1 VKSKVQPRLLLNMRL
16 LPVLVGL
23 LLVLQLTLPYRG
35 WLILLV
41 GLCVMWLISFLWARS
56 LSRKLQLTREV
67 RFGWAQVGDGLEER
81 FVLTNSGWAPAVWA
95 EIEDHSTLPD
105 YRASRATGVG
115 GGELV
120 RWHTEGT
127 CTRRGLFTLG
137 PTSLQTGDPLGVYT
151 VSLHYP
157 GWATLM
163 VVPPIVP
170 LPTIEVAAG
179 GKAGE
184 GRPRANAFERTVSTS
199 GVRDYLP
206 GDNMRWI
213 HWPVS
218 AHHDSL
224 YVRLFDS
231 IPAGDWWIF
240 LDLDRAVQA
249 GQGYVSTE
257 EHGVIL
263 AASLADR
270 GIRARRSVGLVAHGG
285 EQLTWRPPQAGEGQ
299 RWAILRDL
307 ALVTPGPCPLVEL
320 LARVRPAL
328 GQLASLIII
337 TPAVDGRWVES
348 LVPLLRR
355 GAVAT
360 VLLFD
365 PVSFGGTGQVSGALA
380 LLSNLGVVCHVI
392 NREVLDRPQARPGH
406 GGQWEW
412 RVMPTGRAVP
422 IRQPRDLGW
431 KVLS

>member
-1 VKSKVQPRLLLNMRL
+1 VNSKTPPQLKLNMRL

-23 LLVLQLTLPYRG
+23 LLVLQLAVPYRG

-41 GLCVMWLISFLWARS
+41 GLCTLWLISFLWARS
-56 LSRKLQLTREV
+56 LARNLQLTREV
-67 RFGWAQVGDGLEER
+67 RFGWAQVGDSLEER
-81 FVLTNSGWAPAVWA
+81 FVLSNSGWMPAVWA
-95 EIEDHSTLPD
+95 EIKDHSTLPD
-105 YRASRATGVG
+105 YRASRATGAG
-115 GGELV
+115 SGEAV
-120 RWHTEGT
+120 RWHTEGI

-151 VSLHYP
+151 VNLDYP

-170 LPTIEVAAG
+170 LPAIEVSPG

-199 GVRDYLP
+199 GVRDYIP

-240 LDLDRAVQA
+240 LDLDRSVQA
-249 GQGYVSTE
+249 GQGTVSTE

-270 GIRARRSVGLVAHGG
+270 GIRARRSVGLVAHGA
-285 EQLTWRPPQAGEGQ
+285 EQLTWRPPVAGEAQ

-307 ALVTPGPCPLVEL
+307 ALVNPGPCSLAEL

-365 PVSFGGTGQVSGALA
+365 PVSFGGTGQVGGTVA
-380 LLSNLGVVCHVI
+380 LLSNLGVACHVI
-392 NREVLDRPQARPGH
+392 SREVLDQPQARPGRR
-406 GGQWEW
+406 GQWEW

-422 IRQPRDLGW
+422 VRQPRKLGW